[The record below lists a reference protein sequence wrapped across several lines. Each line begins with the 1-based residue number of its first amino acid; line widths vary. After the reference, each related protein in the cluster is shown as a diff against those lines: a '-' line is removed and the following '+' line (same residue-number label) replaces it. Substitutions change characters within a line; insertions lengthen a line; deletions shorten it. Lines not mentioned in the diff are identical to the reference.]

1 MYRVQKLL
9 SKIGYCSRRSAEQLI
24 ESGKIKI
31 NDKIVSL
38 GDKWYRGDIVK
49 VNGKQIDLTLALD
62 QVVEII
68 KYYKPI
74 GEVVSMRD
82 SHNSNSVFDHLPD
95 VKGKWI
101 NIGRLDLNTSG
112 LILFTNNGDLANKI
126 MHPSNN
132 FDREYLVETD
142 KPISQDSVRALLK
155 GVPINDGQIGKFN
168 HISKKRTKIYSI
180 ILSTGKN
187 REIRNSLTQL
197 RIKTISLHRV
207 RYSQIL
213 IGDLKPGEYRNLNIS
228 ERASFSI

>member
-49 VNGKQIDLTLALD
+49 VNDKQIDLTLAFD

-82 SHNSNSVFDHLPD
+82 SYNSNSVFDHLPE

-132 FDREYLVETD
+132 FDREYIVETD
-142 KPISQDSVRALLK
+142 KPISKDSMDALLK

-187 REIRNSLTQL
+187 REIRNSLTQVK
-197 RIKTISLHRV
+197 IKTISLHRI
-207 RYSQIL
+207 RYSKIL
-213 IGDLKPGEYRNLNIS
+213 LGDLKPGEHRNLNIS

>member
-24 ESGKIKI
+24 QSGKIKI
-31 NDKIVSL
+31 NDKVVSL

-49 VNGKQIDLTLALD
+49 VNDEQIDLTLAFD
-62 QVVEII
+62 QIIEII

-82 SHNSNSVFDHLPD
+82 SHNSNSVFDHLPE

-132 FDREYLVETD
+132 FDREYIVETD
-142 KPISQDSVRALLK
+142 KPISKDSMNALLK
-155 GVPINDGQIGKFN
+155 GVPINHGQIGKFN
-168 HISKKRTKIYSI
+168 YISKVRTKAYSVV
-180 ILSTGKN
+180 LTTGKN
-187 REIRNSLTQL
+187 REIRNSLS
-197 RIKTISLHRV
+197 RVKIKTISLHRI

>member
-24 ESGKIKI
+24 ESGKIKL

-38 GDKWYRGDIVK
+38 GDKWHQGDIVK
-49 VNGKQIDLTLALD
+49 INDKQIDLTLAVE
-62 QVVEII
+62 QIVEII

-82 SHNSNSVFDHLPD
+82 SHNSNSVFDHLPK

-101 NIGRLDLNTSG
+101 NIGRLDINTSG

-132 FDREYLVETD
+132 FDREYIVETD
-142 KPISQDSVRALLK
+142 RPISNDTMRALLE

-168 HISKKRTKIYSI
+168 HISKKSSKIYSV

-187 REIRNSLTQL
+187 REIRNSLTHVK
-197 RIKTISLHRV
+197 IKTISLHRI
-207 RYSQIL
+207 RYSKIL
-213 IGDLKPGEYRNLNIS
+213 LGDLKPGEHRNLNIS

>member
-24 ESGKIKI
+24 VSGKIKL

-49 VNGKQIDLTLALD
+49 VNDKQIDLTLAAD
-62 QVVEII
+62 QIVEII

-82 SHNSNSVFDHLPD
+82 SHNSNSVFDHLPE

-132 FDREYLVETD
+132 FEREYIVETD
-142 KPISQDSVRALLK
+142 KPISQDSMIALLK

-168 HISKKRTKIYSI
+168 HISKIRTKTYSVT
-180 ILSTGKN
+180 LSTGKN
-187 REIRNSLTQL
+187 REIRNSLTQVK
-197 RIKTISLHRV
+197 IKTISLRRI

-213 IGDLKPGEYRNLNIS
+213 IGDLKPGEYRNLNIL

>member
-49 VNGKQIDLTLALD
+49 VNDKQIDLTLAFD

-82 SHNSNSVFDHLPD
+82 SYNSNSVFDHLPE

-142 KPISQDSVRALLK
+142 KPISQDSMTALLK

-187 REIRNSLTQL
+187 REIRNSLTQVS
-197 RIKTISLHRV
+197 IKTISLHRI

>member
-49 VNGKQIDLTLALD
+49 VNDKQIDLTLAVD
-62 QVVEII
+62 QIVEVI

-82 SHNSNSVFDHLPD
+82 SHNSNSVFDHLPE

-132 FDREYLVETD
+132 FEREYIVETD
-142 KPISQDSVRALLK
+142 KPISHDSMIELLK

-168 HISKKRTKIYSI
+168 HITKKRTKIYSV

-187 REIRNSLTQL
+187 REIRNSLTQVK
-197 RIKTISLHRV
+197 IKTISLKRI
-207 RYSQIL
+207 RYSKIL
-213 IGDLKPGEYRNLNIS
+213 IGDLKPGEYRNLNIL

>member
-38 GDKWYRGDIVK
+38 GDKWYRGDTVK
-49 VNGKQIDLTLALD
+49 VNDKQLDLTLAAD
-62 QVVEII
+62 QIVEII

-112 LILFTNNGDLANKI
+112 LDHLQIFRLHNQVKQKRIVDL
-126 MHPSNN
+126 
-132 FDREYLVETD
+132 
-142 KPISQDSVRALLK
+142 LL
-155 GVPINDGQIGKFN
+155 
-168 HISKKRTKIYSI
+168 
-180 ILSTGKN
+180 
-187 REIRNSLTQL
+187 
-197 RIKTISLHRV
+197 
-207 RYSQIL
+207 
-213 IGDLKPGEYRNLNIS
+213 
-228 ERASFSI
+228 

>member
-49 VNGKQIDLTLALD
+49 VNDKQIDLTLAFD

-74 GEVVSMRD
+74 GEVVSMR
-82 SHNSNSVFDHLPD
+82 
-95 VKGKWI
+95 
-101 NIGRLDLNTSG
+101 DLNTSG

-142 KPISQDSVRALLK
+142 KPISQDSMRALLK

-187 REIRNSLTQL
+187 REIRNSLTQVS
-197 RIKTISLHRV
+197 IKTISLHRI

>member
-38 GDKWYRGDIVK
+38 GDKWCHGDIVK
-49 VNGKQIDLTLALD
+49 VNDKKVDLSLALD
-62 QVVEII
+62 QIVEII

-82 SHNSNSVFDHLPD
+82 PHNSNSVFDHLPE
-95 VKGKWI
+95 VQGKWI

-126 MHPSNN
+126 MHPSNK
-132 FDREYLVETD
+132 FDREYIVETD
-142 KPISQDSVRALLK
+142 KPISCDSMTALQN

-168 HISKKRTKIYSI
+168 HISKKRANIYSV

-187 REIRNSLTQL
+187 REIRNSLTQVK
-197 RIKTISLHRV
+197 IKTVSLHRI

>member
-49 VNGKQIDLTLALD
+49 VNDKQIDLTLAVD
-62 QVVEII
+62 QIVEVI

-82 SHNSNSVFDHLPD
+82 SHNSNSVFDHLPK

-132 FDREYLVETD
+132 FEREYIVETD
-142 KPISQDSVRALLK
+142 KPISHDSMIELLK

-168 HISKKRTKIYSI
+168 HIIKKRTKIYSV

-187 REIRNSLTQL
+187 REIRNSLTQVK
-197 RIKTISLHRV
+197 IKTISLKRI
-207 RYSQIL
+207 RYSKIL
-213 IGDLKPGEYRNLNIS
+213 IGDLKPGEYRNLNIL

>member
-24 ESGKIKI
+24 KSGKIKI

-38 GDKWYRGDIVK
+38 GDKWYQGDTVK
-49 VNGKQIDLTLALD
+49 VNDKQIDLTLALD
-62 QVVEII
+62 QIIEII

-82 SHNSNSVFDHLPD
+82 SYNSNSVFDHLPE

-142 KPISQDSVRALLK
+142 KPISQDSMRALLK

-187 REIRNSLTQL
+187 REIRNSLTQVS
-197 RIKTISLHRV
+197 IKTISLHRI

>member
-9 SKIGYCSRRSAEQLI
+9 SKIGYCSRRSAEQLS

-49 VNGKQIDLTLALD
+49 VNDKQIDLTLAFD

-68 KYYKPI
+68 KYHKPI

-82 SHNSNSVFDHLPD
+82 SYNSNSVFDHLPE

-142 KPISQDSVRALLK
+142 KPISQDSMRALLK

-187 REIRNSLTQL
+187 REIRNSLTQVS
-197 RIKTISLHRV
+197 IKTISLHRI

>member
-24 ESGKIKI
+24 QSGQIKI
-31 NDKIVSL
+31 NNKVVSL
-38 GDKWYRGDIVK
+38 GDKWHRGDIVK
-49 VNGKQIDLTLALD
+49 VNDKQIDLTLALD
-62 QVVEII
+62 QIIEII

-82 SHNSNSVFDHLPD
+82 SYNSNSVFDHLPE

-132 FDREYLVETD
+132 FDREYIVETD
-142 KPISQDSVRALLK
+142 KPISKDSMNALLK
-155 GVPINDGQIGKFN
+155 GVPINHGQIGKFN
-168 HISKKRTKIYSI
+168 YISKKRTKTYSVV
-180 ILSTGKN
+180 LSTGKN
-187 REIRNSLTQL
+187 REIRNSLTQVK
-197 RIKTISLHRV
+197 IKTISLRRI

>member
-9 SKIGYCSRRSAEQLI
+9 SKIGYCSRRSAERLI

-49 VNGKQIDLTLALD
+49 VNDKQIDLTLAFD

-82 SHNSNSVFDHLPD
+82 SYNSNSVFDHLPE

-142 KPISQDSVRALLK
+142 KPISQDSMRALLK

-187 REIRNSLTQL
+187 REIRNSLTQVS
-197 RIKTISLHRV
+197 IKTISLHRI

>member
-49 VNGKQIDLTLALD
+49 VNDKQIDLTLAVD
-62 QVVEII
+62 QIVEVI

-82 SHNSNSVFDHLPD
+82 SHNSNSVFDHLPE

-132 FDREYLVETD
+132 FEREYIVETD
-142 KPISQDSVRALLK
+142 KPISHDSMIELLK

-168 HISKKRTKIYSI
+168 HIIKKRTKIYSV

-187 REIRNSLTQL
+187 REIRNSLTQVK
-197 RIKTISLHRV
+197 IKTISLKRI
-207 RYSQIL
+207 RYSKIL
-213 IGDLKPGEYRNLNIS
+213 IGDLKPGEYRNLNIL

>member
-49 VNGKQIDLTLALD
+49 VNDKQIDLTLAFD

-82 SHNSNSVFDHLPD
+82 SYNSNSVFDHLPE

-142 KPISQDSVRALLK
+142 KPISQDSMRALLK

-187 REIRNSLTQL
+187 REIRNSLTQVC
-197 RIKTISLHRV
+197 IKTISLHRI

>member
-38 GDKWYRGDIVK
+38 GDKWYRGDTVK
-49 VNGKQIDLTLALD
+49 VNDKLIDLTLALD
-62 QVVEII
+62 QIVEII
-68 KYYKPI
+68 KYHKPI

-82 SHNSNSVFDHLPD
+82 PHNSNSVFDHLPK

-132 FDREYLVETD
+132 FDREYIVETD
-142 KPISQDSVRALLK
+142 KPISNDSIKALL
-155 GVPINDGQIGKFN
+155 
-168 HISKKRTKIYSI
+168 
-180 ILSTGKN
+180 
-187 REIRNSLTQL
+187 
-197 RIKTISLHRV
+197 
-207 RYSQIL
+207 
-213 IGDLKPGEYRNLNIS
+213 
-228 ERASFSI
+228 

>member
-9 SKIGYCSRRSAEQLI
+9 SKIGYCSRRSAEELI

-38 GDKWYRGDIVK
+38 GDKWYRGDTVK
-49 VNGKQIDLTLALD
+49 VNDKQIDLTLAVD
-62 QVVEII
+62 QIVEII

-82 SHNSNSVFDHLPD
+82 SHNSNSVFDHLPE

-132 FDREYLVETD
+132 FEREYIVETD
-142 KPISQDSVRALLK
+142 KPISQDSMIALLK

-168 HISKKRTKIYSI
+168 HISKKRTNIYSV

-187 REIRNSLTQL
+187 REIRNSLTQVK
-197 RIKTISLHRV
+197 IKTISLKRI
-207 RYSQIL
+207 RYSKIL
-213 IGDLKPGEYRNLNIS
+213 IGDLKPGEYRNLNIL

>member
-38 GDKWYRGDIVK
+38 GDKWNQGDTVK
-49 VNGKQIDLTLALD
+49 INDKQIDLTLALD
-62 QVVEII
+62 QIVEII

-74 GEVVSMRD
+74 GQVVSMRD
-82 SHNSNSVFDHLPD
+82 LHNSNSIFDHLPE

-132 FDREYLVETD
+132 FDREYIVQTD
-142 KPISQDSVRALLK
+142 KPISHDSMRALLK

-168 HISKKRTKIYSI
+168 QLSKKGTKIYSVS
-180 ILSTGKN
+180 LSTGKN
-187 REIRNSLTQL
+187 REIRNSLT
-197 RIKTISLHRV
+197 RVKIKTLSLHRV

>member
-9 SKIGYCSRRSAEQLI
+9 SKIGFCSRRSAEQLI

-38 GDKWYRGDIVK
+38 GDKWYQGDTVK
-49 VNGKQIDLTLALD
+49 VNDKQIDLTLALD
-62 QVVEII
+62 QIIEII

-82 SHNSNSVFDHLPD
+82 SHNSNSVFDHLPE

-132 FDREYLVETD
+132 FDREYIVQTD
-142 KPISQDSVRALLK
+142 KPISQESMRALLK
-155 GVPINDGQIGKFN
+155 GVPINDGQTGQFN
-168 HISKKRTKIYSI
+168 HISEKRAKMYNV

-187 REIRNSLTQL
+187 REIRNSLAQVK
-197 RIKTISLHRV
+197 IKTISLHRI

-228 ERASFSI
+228 ERTSFSI

>member
-49 VNGKQIDLTLALD
+49 VNDKQIDLTLALD
-62 QVVEII
+62 QVVEVI

-142 KPISQDSVRALLK
+142 KPISHDTMKSLLK
-155 GVPINDGQIGKFN
+155 GVPINNGQIGKFN
-168 HISKKRTKIYSI
+168 HISKKRTKIYSV

-187 REIRNSLTQL
+187 LSL
-197 RIKTISLHRV
+197 IHI
-207 RYSQIL
+207 
-213 IGDLKPGEYRNLNIS
+213 
-228 ERASFSI
+228 

>member
-24 ESGKIKI
+24 DSGKIKI

-49 VNGKQIDLTLALD
+49 VNDKQIDLTLAVD
-62 QVVEII
+62 QIVEVI

-82 SHNSNSVFDHLPD
+82 SHNSNSVFDHLPE

-132 FDREYLVETD
+132 FEREYIVETD
-142 KPISQDSVRALLK
+142 KPISHDSMIELLK

-168 HISKKRTKIYSI
+168 HIIKKRTKIYSV

-187 REIRNSLTQL
+187 REIRNSLTQVK
-197 RIKTISLHRV
+197 IKTISLKRI
-207 RYSQIL
+207 RYSKIL
-213 IGDLKPGEYRNLNIS
+213 IGDLKPGEYRNLNIL

>member
-24 ESGKIKI
+24 VSGKIKL

-49 VNGKQIDLTLALD
+49 VNDEQIDLTLAFD
-62 QVVEII
+62 QIIEII

-82 SHNSNSVFDHLPD
+82 SHNSNSVFDHLPE

-132 FDREYLVETD
+132 FEREYIVETD
-142 KPISQDSVRALLK
+142 KPISQDSMTALLK

-168 HISKKRTKIYSI
+168 HISKIRTKTYSVT
-180 ILSTGKN
+180 LSTGKN
-187 REIRNSLTQL
+187 REIRNSLTQVK
-197 RIKTISLHRV
+197 IKTISLRRI

>member
-49 VNGKQIDLTLALD
+49 VNDKQIDLTLAFD

-82 SHNSNSVFDHLPD
+82 SYNSNSVFDHLPE

-142 KPISQDSVRALLK
+142 KPISQDSMRALLK

-180 ILSTGKN
+180 ILSTRKN
-187 REIRNSLTQL
+187 REIRNSLTQVS
-197 RIKTISLHRV
+197 IKTISLHRI

>member
-38 GDKWYRGDIVK
+38 GDKWYQGDIVK
-49 VNGKQIDLTLALD
+49 VDDKQIDLTLALD

-82 SHNSNSVFDHLPD
+82 AHNLNSVFDHLPE

-168 HISKKRTKIYSI
+168 HISKKRTRIYSV

-187 REIRNSLTQL
+187 REIRNSLSQVSV
-197 RIKTISLHRV
+197 KTISLHRI

-213 IGDLKPGEYRNLNIS
+213 LGDLKPGEYRNLNIS

>member
-82 SHNSNSVFDHLPD
+82 SYNSNSVFDHLPE

-142 KPISQDSVRALLK
+142 KPISQDSMRALLK

-187 REIRNSLTQL
+187 REIRNSLTQVS
-197 RIKTISLHRV
+197 IKTISLHRI

>member
-1 MYRVQKLL
+1 
-9 SKIGYCSRRSAEQLI
+9 
-24 ESGKIKI
+24 
-31 NDKIVSL
+31 
-38 GDKWYRGDIVK
+38 
-49 VNGKQIDLTLALD
+49 
-62 QVVEII
+62 
-68 KYYKPI
+68 
-74 GEVVSMRD
+74 MRD
-82 SHNSNSVFDHLPD
+82 SHNSNSVFDHLPE

-142 KPISQDSVRALLK
+142 KPISHDSMRALLK

-168 HISKKRTKIYSI
+168 HISKKRTKIYSV

-187 REIRNSLTQL
+187 REIRNSLTQVK
-197 RIKTISLHRV
+197 IKTISLHRI

-213 IGDLKPGEYRNLNIS
+213 LGDLEPGEYRNLNIS

>member
-38 GDKWYRGDIVK
+38 GDKWYRGDTVK
-49 VNGKQIDLTLALD
+49 VNDKLIDLTLALD
-62 QVVEII
+62 QIVEII
-68 KYYKPI
+68 KYHKPI

-82 SHNSNSVFDHLPD
+82 SHNSNSVFDHLPE

-168 HISKKRTKIYSI
+168 HISKKRTKMYSI

-187 REIRNSLTQL
+187 REIRNSLTQV
-197 RIKTISLHRV
+197 RIKTISLHRI

>member
-49 VNGKQIDLTLALD
+49 VNDKQIDLTLALD

-142 KPISQDSVRALLK
+142 KPISRNSMRALLK

-168 HISKKRTKIYSI
+168 HISKKRPKRYSI

-187 REIRNSLTQL
+187 REIRNSLTQV
-197 RIKTISLHRV
+197 RIKTISLHRI

-213 IGDLKPGEYRNLNIS
+213 LGDLEPGEYRNLNIS

>member
-38 GDKWYRGDIVK
+38 GDKWYRGDTVK
-49 VNGKQIDLTLALD
+49 VNDKQIDLTLALD

-142 KPISQDSVRALLK
+142 KPISQDSMRALLK

-187 REIRNSLTQL
+187 REIRNSLTQVS
-197 RIKTISLHRV
+197 IKTISLHRI